1 MWLELACEGE
11 RGEVT
16 PLGFVADD
24 ERCRVTAFVPP
35 GWKVLAAAA
44 RVAIEGV
51 EGEATGNEVGY
62 AGLQDEQ
69 TNKRPPS
76 NVTTGRYSPARY
88 CATPSKRT
96 EIYLHK

>member
-1 MWLELACEGE
+1 M
-11 RGEVT
+11 T

-51 EGEATGNEVGY
+51 DGEATRNKVEY
-62 AGLQDEQ
+62 AGLHEQ

-76 NVTTGRYSPARY
+76 NVTIGRYSSARY

-96 EIYLHK
+96 EIYLRK